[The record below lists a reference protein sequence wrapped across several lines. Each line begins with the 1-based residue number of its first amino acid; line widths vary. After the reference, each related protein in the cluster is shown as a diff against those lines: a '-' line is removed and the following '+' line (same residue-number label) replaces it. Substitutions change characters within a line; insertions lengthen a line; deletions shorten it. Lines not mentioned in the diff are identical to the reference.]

1 MTQEPR
7 TCILV
12 TENDVLVRNLVSTVL
27 SNEGY
32 YVLAAA
38 NDAEALELSHTFA
51 GPIQLL
57 LAKKMTLANAIAEK
71 RPEIRVVLLSAPT
84 SAELKEIVRTI
95 DPGAFRQRAILPKKM
110 SDSIHRMLS
119 RREGRGRFEEV

>member
-1 MTQEPR
+1 MTQAAR

-38 NDAEALELSHTFA
+38 NDAEALELSNTFA

-57 LAKKMTLANAIAEK
+57 LAKKMSLASAIAEK
-71 RPEIRVVLLSAPT
+71 RPEARVLLLSPAT
-84 SAELKEIVRTI
+84 SAELKEIVRKI
-95 DPGAFRQRAILPKKM
+95 DPGAFLQRAVLPRKM
-110 SDSIHRMLS
+110 SDSIHRVLS
-119 RREGRGRFEEV
+119 GRDGDGRFEDI